1 VSTSKRRHALKVN
14 EAHHYLENFGHGHSW
29 DAQAMSPPSLDAST
43 MSKTD
48 IG

>member
-1 VSTSKRRHALKVN
+1 VN
-14 EAHHYLENFGHGHSW
+14 EAHHHLENFGHGHFVSP
-29 DAQAMSPPSLDAST
+29 APMSPPSLDEST